1 MRELARQLYGWL
13 IGDRIAGRRYLR
25 ELDRQ
30 IAEVKSGERE
40 QVTVES
46 PRFD

>member
-1 MRELARQLYGWL
+1 MRDLARQLYRLL

-25 ELDRQ
+25 ELKRQ
-30 IAEVKSGERE
+30 IAEVKRGERE
-40 QVTVES
+40 QVTVQF